1 MIIPNNYLR
10 YIVIAFILASSTK
23 HQLHTNKE

>member
-10 YIVIAFILASSTK
+10 YIAIAFILASSTK